1 MTKAPVQISFEA
13 PVQTL
18 QERKIARLPGEA
30 SAALPSRGQVAVVGQ
45 LNGLDVQTVLEPD
58 GHRGHWLSI
67 DTTTPP
73 LPAEAGDTVIA
84 ELRTA
89 DQWPEPSIPTDLAAA
104 LEEAPD
110 IADTW
115 SDITP
120 MARWEWVRWVQAT
133 KNPQTRERR
142 VAVTISKL
150 RGGKRRPCCFD
161 LTSCT
166 DPELAKGGKLAV
178 G

>member
-18 QERKIARLPGEA
+18 QGRKIARLPGEA
-30 SAALPSRGQVAVVGQ
+30 SSALPSRGQVAVVGQ

-67 DTTTPP
+67 DTIAPP

-89 DQWPEPSIPTDLAAA
+89 DQWPEPSIP
-104 LEEAPD
+104 
-110 IADTW
+110 I
-115 SDITP
+115 
-120 MARWEWVRWVQAT
+120 
-133 KNPQTRERR
+133 
-142 VAVTISKL
+142 
-150 RGGKRRPCCFD
+150 RPCR
-161 LTSCT
+161 S
-166 DPELAKGGKLAV
+166 V
-178 G
+178 GRSPRHRRYLVGHNPDGPVGMGQVGPSH